1 LYRKGKDKEEYCGKK
16 IFVGVVVITNRENGS
31 SCAQGSRKRER
42 IMDPVNED
50 TIGFLLSL
58 VVWGEQLRE
67 RGSETRNNSVGE
79 FYSYGK
85 IAAARYGFGQGHE
98 S

>member
-1 LYRKGKDKEEYCGKK
+1 
-16 IFVGVVVITNRENGS
+16 VGVVVITNRENGS

-58 VVWGEQLRE
+58 VVWEEQLHE
-67 RGSETRNNSVGE
+67 RGSENET
-79 FYSYGK
+79 
-85 IAAARYGFGQGHE
+85 IASESFIVMAR
-98 S
+98 

>member
-1 LYRKGKDKEEYCGKK
+1 
-16 IFVGVVVITNRENGS
+16 
-31 SCAQGSRKRER
+31 
-42 IMDPVNED
+42 MDPVNED

-58 VVWGEQLRE
+58 VVWGEQLHE